1 MFVWGLVKLFI
12 GYLGLFVL
20 GCCSWKGFV
29 VLNVDWCLFESVVGF
44 IVYGFFFMVESF
56 LNVCLDGWWE
66 DWGGCWW

>member
-44 IVYGFFFMVESF
+44 IVYGFF
-56 LNVCLDGWWE
+56 LW
-66 DWGGCWW
+66 